1 MLRTCV
7 PGDAPRAKLSGMV
20 DTGLSGKVAFV
31 SGASGGIGRAIVRA
45 FAAEGA
51 FVVAGGFSRTDELRE
66 LVRREGLGAQ
76 VDAIQADVRDPD
88 ALDQVFQLA
97 EARHGPVEVC
107 VACAGVWP
115 AESLPLH
122 RVSPE
127 RVRSTIDSN
136 LLGSVWTLRAFAR
149 GLERRTERTGSASPS
164 ADGPSAV
171 LIGSTAARYGERD
184 HADYA
189 LAKAG
194 LYGLLQSLKN
204 ELPRIDPGARCNLVE
219 PGWTRTE
226 MARAALDD
234 PRAVQQATS
243 TMALQRVGEAEDV
256 ARAVLT
262 LASPTLS
269 RHVTGQVV
277 TVAGGMEGRLLWG
290 DLHPPKD
297 QN

>member
-1 MLRTCV
+1 
-7 PGDAPRAKLSGMV
+7 MV

-31 SGASGGIGRAIVRA
+31 SGASGGIGREIVRA

-66 LVRREGLGAQ
+66 LVQREGLESQ
-76 VDAIQADVRDPD
+76 VEAVQADVRDPD
-88 ALDQVFQLA
+88 ALEQVFQA
-97 EARHGPVEVC
+97 TEARHGPVEVC

-115 AESLPLH
+115 SESLPLH
-122 RVSPE
+122 RVRPE
-127 RVRSTIDSN
+127 RIRATIDSN

-149 GLERRTERTGSASPS
+149 GLERRFERAGAEN
-164 ADGPSAV
+164 ADSHGPSAV

-204 ELPRIDPGARCNLVE
+204 ELPRLHPGARCNLVE

-234 PRAVQQATS
+234 PRAVRHATS

-256 ARAVLT
+256 ARAALT
-262 LASPTLS
+262 LASPILS

-290 DLHPPKD
+290 DLQPPSG

>member
-1 MLRTCV
+1 
-7 PGDAPRAKLSGMV
+7 MV
-20 DTGLSGKVAFV
+20 DTGLSGKVVFV
-31 SGASGGIGRAIVRA
+31 SGASGGIGREIVRA

-66 LVRREGLGAQ
+66 LVQREGLGAQ
-76 VDAIQADVRDPD
+76 VDAVEADVRDPE
-88 ALDQVFQLA
+88 ALEQVFGQA

-107 VACAGVWP
+107 IACAGVWP
-115 AESLPLH
+115 SESLPLH
-122 RVSPE
+122 RASPE
-127 RVRSTIDSN
+127 RVRATIDSN

-149 GLERRTERTGSASPS
+149 GLERRFERTGPAK
-164 ADGPSAV
+164 DGPSAV

-204 ELPRIDPGARCNLVE
+204 ELPRIDPLARCNLVE

-234 PRAVQQATS
+234 PHAVQRATS
-243 TMALQRVGEAEDV
+243 TMALRRVGEAEDV
-256 ARAVLT
+256 ARAALT
-262 LASPTLS
+262 LSSPTLS
-269 RHVTGQVV
+269 RHITGQVV

-290 DLHPPKD
+290 DLHPPD
-297 QN
+297 RQN